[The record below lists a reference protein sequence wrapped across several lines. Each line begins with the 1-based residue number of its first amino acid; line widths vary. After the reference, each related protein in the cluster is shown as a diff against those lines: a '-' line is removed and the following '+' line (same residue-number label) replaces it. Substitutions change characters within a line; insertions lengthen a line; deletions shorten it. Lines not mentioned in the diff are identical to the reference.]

1 MAKPQ
6 IVQKETQKK
15 TCKQNLDGGAHT
27 PSTHTLETSNNPMS
41 SDGAGAGAGAGAGG
55 SLPAFAVAKDEV
67 NMFRIAYIHDGK
79 PVVDLSRSQSFIHT
93 ISIAREAYAALMS
106 DSSDD
111 TSGTSI
117 ALVRGRTCRGKAYA
131 HQIIANVV
139 FDNACD
145 EKDAAAKVAYLCMDT
160 AAQNNLNASEGAKVA
175 ISLFDVTKQIIPIHT
190 GVTIA
195 IKPTKDSYVSEEDKQ
210 RKIEEYAKRN
220 TLYLCAGNTVSFKDE
235 DDDDDDDVIEFV
247 VQSTTPSTFG
257 AVTPDTP
264 FSFRPYEPEMDDSP
278 TGYGD
283 IGGMDK
289 EIEEIKQ
296 IIDLPLRHAEVFAT
310 MKMPPPR
317 GLLLY
322 GPPGT
327 GKTTIA
333 RAIANEAGAHFYVI
347 NGPEVIA
354 KGAGESEAN
363 LRMAFEQA
371 QATAPSILFLD
382 EIDSIA
388 PSRGKNSQESERR
401 LVTTLLTCMDGLK
414 GRNGVIVIGATNRPN
429 ALDPALRRFGRFDRE
444 LLIGA
449 PSETGRRQ
457 ILQKKLR
464 IMPQG
469 GGIDLDKIAQ
479 QTGGFV
485 GADLAAVVSEASM
498 IAVRRFQRETYDVT
512 AGKFSDSDLTKLQI
526 RQEDLEEAVKK
537 ANPSSLRDTARVP
550 DVKWSDIA
558 GMEKEKQ
565 LLYDMVVMPMR
576 SPQLFEDYKTK
587 PSKGILL
594 CGPPGGGKTL
604 LAKGLANMSGL
615 NFISVKGP
623 ELLTMWFGESESN
636 VRDLFAKARAASPCV
651 LFFDE
656 IDSIGT
662 KRSGSESSSAGGA
675 GDRVLNQLL
684 TEMDGV
690 GENKGLFI
698 IAATNR
704 ADLLDP
710 AITRPGRIDRKVYIG
725 LPSQT
730 ARRALVKQY
739 LGGCKFYE
747 GVGGGVA
754 DSVASLAYLF
764 NGLATE
770 EDALNLLPK
779 DMQDK
784 YKYAQEGS
792 ALDKGKIYAM
802 VRHID

>member
-1 MAKPQ
+1 
-6 IVQKETQKK
+6 
-15 TCKQNLDGGAHT
+15 
-27 PSTHTLETSNNPMS
+27 
-41 SDGAGAGAGAGAGG
+41 
-55 SLPAFAVAKDEV
+55 LPAFAVAKDEV
-67 NMFRIAYIHDGK
+67 NMFRIAYIHDGT
-79 PVVDLSRSQSFIHT
+79 PRVEPSSPSFIHT
-93 ISIAREAYAALMS
+93 ISITKEAYAALKS
-106 DSSDD
+106 DSLSEDR
-111 TSGTSI
+111 TSI

-139 FDNACD
+139 CDDHCD

-160 AAQNNLNASEGAKVA
+160 AAQNNLNASAGAKVA
-175 ISLFDVTKQIIPIHT
+175 ITFIGDTEQIIPIHT
-190 GVTIA
+190 GITIA
-195 IKPTKDSYVSEEDKQ
+195 IKPTKVSDANEADKQ
-210 RKIEEYAKRN
+210 RKIEAYAKDH
-220 TLYLCAGNTVSFKDE
+220 TLYLCAGNTVSFGDE
-235 DDDDDDDVIEFV
+235 DEEVIEFV

-257 AVTPDTP
+257 AVTSDTAVD
-264 FSFRPYEPEMDDSP
+264 FRPYEPEMDDSP

-333 RAIANEAGAHFYVI
+333 RAIANEAGANFYVI

-464 IMPQG
+464 IMPQED
-469 GGIDLDKIAQ
+469 GIDLDKIAQ

-498 IAVRRFQRETYDVT
+498 IAVRRFQRDTYDVT
-512 AGKFSDSDLTKLQI
+512 AGKFSDSDLAKLKI
-526 RQEDLEEAVKK
+526 RQGDLEEAVKK

-550 DVKWSDIA
+550 DVKWADIA

-636 VRDLFAKARAASPCV
+636 VRDLFAKARVASPCV

-739 LGGCKFYE
+739 LGGCKFYK
-747 GVGGGVA
+747 GVGDRDT

-764 NGLATE
+764 NGLATK
-770 EDALNLLPK
+770 EDAFNLLPE

-784 YKYAQEGS
+784 YRDARASS
-792 ALDKGKIYAM
+792 ALDRGKIYAM
-802 VRHID
+802 VRDID